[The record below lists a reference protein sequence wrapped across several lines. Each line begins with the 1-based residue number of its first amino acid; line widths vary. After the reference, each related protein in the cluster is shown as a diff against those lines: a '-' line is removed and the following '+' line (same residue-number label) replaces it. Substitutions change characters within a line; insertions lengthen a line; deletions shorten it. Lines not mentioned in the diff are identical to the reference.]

1 MPARSARD
9 RRAEPG
15 ERSAVIRAFSA
26 PSVCRP
32 DKGAEHWPINTGRQ
46 RPEDATWGMIFGI
59 EDGWF
64 RYDRPGFLQW
74 SELDQERYPAG
85 KSATYTQASGQT
97 AFAF

>member
-1 MPARSARD
+1 
-9 RRAEPG
+9 
-15 ERSAVIRAFSA
+15 
-26 PSVCRP
+26 
-32 DKGAEHWPINTGRQ
+32 
-46 RPEDATWGMIFGI
+46 MIFGI

>member
-1 MPARSARD
+1 MMREIGAT
-9 RRAEPG
+9 EPG
-15 ERSAVIRAFSA
+15 GRSAVIRAFSA

-46 RPEDATWGMIFGI
+46 CAEDAAWGMIFGI

-64 RYDRPGFLQW
+64 RYDRSGFLQW
-74 SELDQERYPAG
+74 SELGRERYVAG
-85 KSATYTQASGQT
+85 ESATYTQASGQT